1 MNPNAI
7 HVRIKRL
14 VLEEPLSGSL
24 SAETLTGAIR
34 SELTSTQ
41 TESSPLARAVAGGIG
56 ERLNAMNIATGPKQG
71 GGRNG

>member
-14 VLEEPLSGSL
+14 VLDEPLSGGL
-24 SAETLTGAIR
+24 SAEALTEAIR
-34 SELTSTQ
+34 SELSSAQ
-41 TESSPLARAVAGGIG
+41 TESSPLARTVATGIG
-56 ERLNAMNIATGPKQG
+56 ERLNAMNIATPATQG